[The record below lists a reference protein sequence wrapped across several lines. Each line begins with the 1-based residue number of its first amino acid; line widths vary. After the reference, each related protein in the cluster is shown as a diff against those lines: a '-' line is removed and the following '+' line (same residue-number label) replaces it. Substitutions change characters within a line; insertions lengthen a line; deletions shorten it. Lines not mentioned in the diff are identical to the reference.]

1 MMTTRAQWRTLK
13 AKHGIPDGV
22 CKFSMGERIEAWHKK
37 LAAATTAKDH
47 AARLTAIDG
56 LLADFRTYEAALKS
70 TKADKFKGKTPTE
83 QAKSLNDTKAAVQ
96 VERQSC
102 EQMQKGISAL
112 AKPLVTLK
120 TNLARI
126 RAKLNNIKKDDGGA
140 LQEFYSSEYR
150 NELGKFVKLALAQN
164 PTGKLKAALENYKE
178 AGDLANDLL
187 NADGKTS
194 TADLA
199 KVYAAFKMG
208 IEGLV
213 SEV

>member
-1 MMTTRAQWRTLK
+1 MMTTRAEWRTLK

-47 AARLTAIDG
+47 GARLKALEG
-56 LLADFRTYEAALKS
+56 LLADFKTYEAALKS
-70 TKADKFKGKTPTE
+70 IKPDKFKGKTPAE
-83 QAKSLNDTKAAVQ
+83 QTKNLNDTKAAVQ
-96 VERQSC
+96 VERIAC
-102 EQMQKGISAL
+102 DNMRMGVEAL
-112 AKPLVTLK
+112 AKPLITLK
-120 TNLARI
+120 TNLMRI
-126 RAKLNNIKKDDGGA
+126 RVKLSNIKKDDEDA

-150 NELGKFVKLALAQN
+150 NELGKFVKLAQAQK
-164 PTGKLKAALENYKE
+164 PTGKLKAALDNYEKV
-178 AGDLANDLL
+178 GDLANDLL
-187 NADGKTS
+187 NAEGKTS
-194 TADLA
+194 ATDLA